1 MNMFR
6 DNVAM
11 LFSKMSNFRCEM
23 PIDRGINKTFARAQH
38 TADSPRYLPMIVP
51 WSPLAMRWR

>member
-1 MNMFR
+1 
-6 DNVAM
+6 VAM